1 MQADELLAM
10 SSGPETS
17 GRRLISGTGYSTFQP
32 K

>member
-1 MQADELLAM
+1 M